1 MDGSWL
7 TAFAGGVMIGL
18 AGAIYL
24 LVNGRIMGVSS
35 ILGGLFGGG
44 GPSPRSERLAFLL
57 ALFAFPALAVA
68 MSGQGQ
74 TTNLTSN
81 ALVLVAGG
89 LLVGVGTRLALGCT
103 SGHGVC
109 GISRLSPRGI
119 AATLIYIVAGAL
131 FMGLMRHGL
140 GWV

>member
-7 TAFAGGVMIGL
+7 TAFAGGLMIGV

-57 ALFAFPALAVA
+57 ALFAFPSLAVA
-68 MSGQGQ
+68 LSGTGG

-81 ALVLVAGG
+81 VLLLIAGGVLVG
-89 LLVGVGTRLALGCT
+89 LGTRLALGCT

-119 AATLIYIVAGAL
+119 VATVIYILAGAA
-131 FMGLMRHGL
+131 FMGLLRHGL
-140 GWV
+140 GWL